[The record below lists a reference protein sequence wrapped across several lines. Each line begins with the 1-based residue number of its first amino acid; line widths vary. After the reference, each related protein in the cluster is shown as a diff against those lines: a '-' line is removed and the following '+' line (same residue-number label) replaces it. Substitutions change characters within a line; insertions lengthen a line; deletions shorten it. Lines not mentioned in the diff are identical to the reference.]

1 MSMIAHPSN
10 LCYGGGAMLEV
21 RPQDAGPEA
30 PAVHRDVVERVSR
43 ELVDAP
49 TASRVVETFKILGDA
64 TRVRMVHAL
73 SLAELCTSDLA
84 ALLGISEPTA
94 SHHLRTLRQMRLVRF
109 RREGRA
115 VYYVLDDEHIRRLVD
130 DSLKHV
136 MEP

>member
-1 MSMIAHPSN
+1 
-10 LCYGGGAMLEV
+10 MLEV
-21 RPQDAGPEA
+21 RPQDAGPGTT
-30 PAVHRDVVERVSR
+30 VHRDVVERVSR
-43 ELVDAP
+43 ELVDAR

-64 TRVRMVHAL
+64 TRVRIVHAL

-109 RREGRA
+109 RREGRV

>member
-1 MSMIAHPSN
+1 
-10 LCYGGGAMLEV
+10 MLEV
-21 RPQDAGPEA
+21 RQQDAQPEV
-30 PAVHRDVVERVSR
+30 PVVHREVVERVSR

-49 TASRVVETFKILGDA
+49 TAATVVETFKVLGDA
-64 TRVRMVHAL
+64 TRVRIVHAL

-109 RREGRA
+109 RRQGRL
-115 VYYVLDDEHIRRLVD
+115 VYYALDDEHIRRLVD

-136 MEP
+136 TEP

>member
-10 LCYGGGAMLEV
+10 LCYRDVAMLEV

-30 PAVHRDVVERVSR
+30 PTVHRDVVERVSR

-84 ALLGISEPTA
+84 ALLEISEPTA